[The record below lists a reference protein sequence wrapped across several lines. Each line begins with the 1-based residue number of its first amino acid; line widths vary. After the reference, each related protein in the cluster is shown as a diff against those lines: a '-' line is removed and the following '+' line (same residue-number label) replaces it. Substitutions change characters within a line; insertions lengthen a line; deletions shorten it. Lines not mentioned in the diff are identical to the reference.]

1 MMIHLILHTS
11 KCSLLTI
18 CWIVTLML
26 LNLVEW
32 CVILAKSPISSSAKY
47 LAIFC
52 TILQDKYLF
61 NFWHNFMNNVESG
74 FIVTLGAEMCLLTLN
89 LSVHKVTE
97 IKSGNKCRFWQIYNK
112 ALIKFPIFIVQSKN
126 NMSTKST
133 QKWSHHHDVISCLAT
148 VRRKLRAQSGF
159 RNHNLPSTGTCSP

>member
-1 MMIHLILHTS
+1 
-11 KCSLLTI
+11 
-18 CWIVTLML
+18 
-26 LNLVEW
+26 
-32 CVILAKSPISSSAKY
+32 
-47 LAIFC
+47 
-52 TILQDKYLF
+52 
-61 NFWHNFMNNVESG
+61 MNNVESG

-112 ALIKFPIFIVQSKN
+112 ALIKFPIFIIQSKN

-148 VRRKLRAQSGF
+148 VRRKLRAQSGSETIIC
-159 RNHNLPSTGTCSP
+159 HQLELVPPK